1 MLTVNLYLCY
11 IQGNGDKE
19 NIQMNYFYAAM
30 LFLGGIGAFL
40 AGCSLLSDGIKSMA
54 NSKIRNLMLKTGKSK
69 VVSCGIGALVTA
81 AVQSSSVTT
90 VMVVGL
96 VNSSVMTLYQATAVI
111 MGANIGTT
119 ITAQIAALQSFDL
132 AKIAIGLA
140 GIGVFT
146 DIFGKSDKVKT
157 IGKVLT
163 AIGLVFLGLEVMSD
177 AMNVVKESQLVV
189 DALSSLSNPF
199 ILFIIGALFTAI
211 IQSSSA
217 MTTILISIVGAGMVV
232 GNGGNSALFVVLG
245 SNVGT
250 CITAIISSIGAGVN
264 AKRASFIH
272 LSFNVLGSLIF
283 FAILLIW
290 GSFSQNVLSVFG
302 SNATQ
307 IAMFHTI
314 FNVTCTVLFLPF
326 TKYFVALSEKVIKS
340 QKKAAQTFLD
350 ERLLSAPSLAISAS
364 YREIDLLLKQSVK
377 TLSTA
382 LDGFL
387 SKDNSISSAVLKSN
401 EDMHEQE
408 KNVTDYI
415 VKISVQNLT
424 ITESNKISALYANLS
439 DIARVGEIAENIT
452 KYTKKSIEQDLV
464 FSEGVQAKI
473 RNMSEY
479 ILELSQTTSD
489 IILNGEIRK
498 IAVAEEI
505 EDRIDELR
513 KKLILEHQKRLE
525 TGECKPASSGVFIN
539 LVSNLERAGDHIDY
553 VAHSVIV

>member
-1 MLTVNLYLCY
+1 
-11 IQGNGDKE
+11 
-19 NIQMNYFYAAM
+19 MNYFYAVM

-40 AGCSLLSDGIKSMA
+40 AGCSLLSDGIKNMA
-54 NSKIRNLMLKTGKSK
+54 NSKIRTLMLKTGKSK

-146 DIFGKSDKVKT
+146 DIFSKSDKVKT

-163 AIGLVFLGLEVMSD
+163 AVGLVFLGLEVMSD

-189 DALSSLSNPF
+189 NALSSLSNPF
-199 ILFIIGALFTAI
+199 VLFIIGALFTALM
-211 IQSSSA
+211 QSSSA
-217 MTTILISIVGAGMVV
+217 MTTILISIVGAGMMV

-250 CITAIISSIGAGVN
+250 CITALISSVGTGVN

-272 LSFNVLGSLIF
+272 LMFNVFGSLIF
-283 FAILLIW
+283 FLILLIW
-290 GSFSQNVLSVFG
+290 KDFSLSVLSVFG

-314 FNVTCTVLFLPF
+314 FNVSCTVLFLPF
-326 TKYFVALSEKVIKS
+326 TKYFVALSEKIIKS
-340 QKKAAQTFLD
+340 HKKVVHTFLE
-350 ERLLSAPSLAISAS
+350 ERLLNAPSLAISAS
-364 YREIDLLLKQSVK
+364 YREVECLLNQSVK
-377 TLSTA
+377 TLLMA
-382 LDGFL
+382 LNGFL
-387 SKDNSISSAVLKSN
+387 SKDISISSNVIKEI
-401 EDMHEQE
+401 EDMHDKE
-408 KNVTDYI
+408 KDFTNYI
-415 VKISVQNLT
+415 VKISVQNLN
-424 ITESNKISALYANLS
+424 ITESNKISALYSNLS

-452 KYTKKSIEQDLV
+452 KYTRKTIEQDLN
-464 FSEGVQAKI
+464 FSEKVQTEI
-473 RNMSEY
+473 QNMSTY
-479 ILELSQTTSD
+479 ILELSKTTSD
-489 IILNGEIRK
+489 IILNGDISK
-498 IAVAEEI
+498 ISMIEEL
-505 EDRIDELR
+505 EDKIDNLR
-513 KKLILEHQKRLE
+513 KKLILDHQKRLE
-525 TGECKPASSGVFIN
+525 TGECKPASSGVFIS
-539 LVSNLERAGDHIDY
+539 LISNLERAADHIDY
-553 VAHSVIV
+553 VAHSVII

>member
-1 MLTVNLYLCY
+1 
-11 IQGNGDKE
+11 
-19 NIQMNYFYAAM
+19 MNYFYAAM